1 MSLDGQPTMCV
12 CVSCNMGQPTENTHS
27 NEANFKWEILI
38 WTTRFFFSTFF
49 AFYSADDDGG
59 DDVPLESGL
68 SARCDLPGI
77 GPGRFLSLALQEKS
91 NG

>member
-1 MSLDGQPTMCV
+1 MGNPDLDHP
-12 CVSCNMGQPTENTHS
+12 
-27 NEANFKWEILI
+27 I
-38 WTTRFFFSTFF
+38 FFSTFF